1 MQNPHGYGYPVPP
14 PPNRPNGVSTL
25 LIVVLVIGGL
35 LVLGAGAC
43 LVGLVAYGA
52 GSSSGPTGV
61 ESSTTTAPPPEPSP
75 FASTLPVEPMPGPVP
90 KPTPTVAKEPTKKKG
105 PRMVDFVC
113 PAGEPPQGIVRAGC
127 MCGSSIYGT
136 ACGTGFRDVE
146 ATAKGCRF
154 TCD

>member
-1 MQNPHGYGYPVPP
+1 MQPPHGYGYPVPP
-14 PPNRPNGVSTL
+14 PPNRPTGVSTL

-52 GSSSGPTGV
+52 GSSSGPSGI
-61 ESSTTTAPPPEPSP
+61 ESSTTVAVPPADPSP
-75 FASTLPVEPMPGPVP
+75 GASSLPVEPVRGPAT
-90 KPTPTVAKEPTKKKG
+90 KPTVAKDPPKKKG
-105 PRMVDFVC
+105 PRTVDFVC

>member
-1 MQNPHGYGYPVPP
+1 MQPPHGYGYPVPP
-14 PPNRPNGVSTL
+14 PPNRPTGVSTL

-35 LVLGAGAC
+35 MVVGGGAC

-52 GSSSGPTGV
+52 GSSGGPSGV
-61 ESSTTTAPPPEPSP
+61 VSSTTAESSPEPTP
-75 FASTLPVEPMPGPVP
+75 IASSKPEPMPGPVP
-90 KPTPTVAKEPTKKKG
+90 KPTATVAKDPPKKKG
-105 PRMVDFVC
+105 PRTVDFVC